1 MFDTPNARAVLSLP
15 IVDAS
20 PFCLGN
26 ETSGVDDSLLPDVR
40 PWLAALLRPH
50 NDPSGAHRKPD
61 GRPEE
66 GAEGR
71 GNERAKSGPVRPV
84 DAGLKDE
91 HARTLRS
98 VAVVD
103 RAEDE
108 DGEDATETTNDDI
121 ESVEEGERWD
131 KAKQDRREDSCRDE
145 VRDKIKYWEK
155 VSEGRS
161 DRRADKPRMFTFLVA
176 TTMAGTLTIKIRRTH
191 QMLILFRK
199 TSLPT
204 WVMRDAW
211 ASTPSHLLMVAT
223 SAV

>member
-1 MFDTPNARAVLSLP
+1 MFDTAEARAVLSLP
-15 IVDAS
+15 VVDAS
-20 PFCLGN
+20 PFCLDN
-26 ETSGVDDSLLPDVR
+26 ETSGVDNPLLPYVR
-40 PWLAALLRPH
+40 PRLALLLRPH
-50 NDPSGAHRKPD
+50 NDPSGAHREPD

-71 GNERAKSGPVRPV
+71 GDKRAESGPVRPV

-98 VAVVD
+98 VAVVY
-103 RAEDE
+103 RAKDE
-108 DGEDATETTNDDI
+108 DGEDSTETTDDDI
-121 ESVEEGERWD
+121 EPVEEGERWD
-131 KAKQDRREDSCRDE
+131 KAKQDGWKDSCRDE
-145 VRDKIKYWEK
+145 VRDKIEYWEK

-204 WVMRDAW
+204 WVVRDAW
-211 ASTPSHLLMVAT
+211 ASTRSHLLMVAT